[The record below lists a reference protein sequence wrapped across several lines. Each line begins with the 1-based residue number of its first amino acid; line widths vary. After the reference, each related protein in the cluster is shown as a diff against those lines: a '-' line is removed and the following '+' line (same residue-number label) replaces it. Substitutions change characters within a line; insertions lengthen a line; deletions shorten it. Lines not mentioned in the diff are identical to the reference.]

1 MSKVV
6 ERKIQ
11 GQRKRVRSGV
21 SKERVGSRE
30 SERESRVQGK

>member
-30 SERESRVQGK
+30 SESKGKIQGK